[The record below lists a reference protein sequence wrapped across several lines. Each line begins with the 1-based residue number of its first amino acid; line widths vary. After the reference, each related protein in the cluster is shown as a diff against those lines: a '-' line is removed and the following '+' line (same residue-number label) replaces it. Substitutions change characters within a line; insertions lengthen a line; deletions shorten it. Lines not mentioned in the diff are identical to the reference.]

1 MRKFAVFFLA
11 LFFISSY
18 NSLFAIDPDREYI
31 RTPDAVQWKYQEL
44 DILSRDGFRL
54 RTWVYEAKP
63 EKDRDTVLILAY
75 PDAGNMSYFVYHAAI
90 LANAGYTVVTFDYRG
105 FGKSQDFEIRREYL
119 YHLEFAWDL
128 EAVVATIAQKMST
141 KKLGIWALSMGTTIA
156 SRAYPRVKN
165 QISFIVGDGFVVDPE
180 GIAAFY
186 HSKGKRIILP
196 ESRDEFQKSLG
207 SIDCPL
213 LILTASNDKITTQE
227 SAENLQ
233 EKLGSTCQ
241 ITRYEGEHLTGFQV
255 DYDTLG
261 FGGWFLNELEQFLNK
276 LS

>member
-44 DILSRDGFRL
+44 DILTRDGFRL
-54 RTWVYEAKP
+54 RTWVYEAKA

-128 EAVVATIAQKMST
+128 EAVVATVAQKMST

-156 SRAYPRVKN
+156 SRAYPQVKN

-186 HSKGKRIILP
+186 HSKDKRIILP

-233 EKLGSTCQ
+233 EKLGNTCQ

-255 DYDTLG
+255 DYDSLG